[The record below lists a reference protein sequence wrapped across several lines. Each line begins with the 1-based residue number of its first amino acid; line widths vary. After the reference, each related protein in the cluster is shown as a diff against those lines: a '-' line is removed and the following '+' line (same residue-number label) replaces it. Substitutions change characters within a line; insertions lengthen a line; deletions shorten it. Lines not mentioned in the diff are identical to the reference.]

1 MNVAQIAGVAASTIE
16 QVAPVV
22 LEALAATN
30 PRVAAALP
38 AIEALIAAFQA
49 PVQQGILTQAHV
61 DAAVKTAAVAAV
73 TGTTPSA

>member
-1 MNVAQIAGVAASTIE
+1 MNIAQIANVAESTVQ

-30 PRVAAALP
+30 PRIATALP
-38 AIEALIAAFQA
+38 AIEALLAAFA
-49 PVQQGILTQAHV
+49 PLVQQGVLTQAHV

-73 TGTTPSA
+73 TGNPPQ